1 MSASVEG
8 ILAGLK
14 AKQAVAQF
22 EADAFA
28 RVIQVIEAE
37 AGAPQKAQSGE
48 PEPEKAPTKSARPR
62 VRKAK
67 KQDEPKGEPKERRS
81 RITVDDQRERVA
93 EFLHTFGPKMRQ
105 QIADNLGLSYQGLGK
120 VLDDARFA
128 KGEDGAWW
136 LATQAS
142 PENANGLATAAAQ

>member
-8 ILAGLK
+8 ILAGLR

-37 AGAPQKAQSGE
+37 AGAPQKAQSGA
-48 PEPEKAPTKSARPR
+48 PETPAPTKSARPR

-67 KQDEPKGEPKERRS
+67 KPKNESQDEPQERRS

-93 EFLHTFGPKMRQ
+93 EFLHTFGPRTRQ

-120 VLDDARFA
+120 VLDDPRFT
-128 KGEDGAWW
+128 KGEDRTWG
-136 LATQAS
+136 LAMQAS
-142 PENANGLATAAAQ
+142 PENANGLATASA

>member
-8 ILAGLK
+8 ILAGLR

-37 AGAPQKAQSGE
+37 AGAPQKAQSGA
-48 PEPEKAPTKSARPR
+48 PETPAPTKSARPR

-67 KQDEPKGEPKERRS
+67 KQDEPKSEPKERRS

-93 EFLHTFGPKMRQ
+93 EFLHTFGPRTRQ

-120 VLDDARFA
+120 VLDDPRFT
-128 KGEDGAWW
+128 KGEDRTWG
-136 LATQAS
+136 LAMQAS
-142 PENANGLATAAAQ
+142 PENANGLATASA